1 VEFLRRPDF
10 PNLRRARRPKLAD
23 VTDVKVQDDPG
34 KNRFEIL
41 VDGALGGFAAY
52 RIKDGLVIITHSEID
67 QGFRGQGLGG
77 QLAGRTLDQLRE
89 RGARV
94 VPSCP
99 FFADYVAQHREWDDI
114 IER

>member
-1 VEFLRRPDF
+1 
-10 PNLRRARRPKLAD
+10 

-41 VDGALGGFAAY
+41 VDGAVGGFAAY
-52 RIKDGLVIITHSEID
+52 RVKDGVVIITHSEID
-67 QGFRGQGLGG
+67 RAFRGQGLGG

-94 VPSCP
+94 VPACP
-99 FFADYVAQHREWDDI
+99 FFAEYVAGHHEWDDI
-114 IER
+114 LEE